1 MANLRTFP
9 LVVTN
14 PPRQTCAKLAAIL
27 ALCGIGATLPR
38 LIPDPQVSSIDAIA
52 ASLAKLTTPPELRLP
67 VSLANGT
74 NIQPPQGESGYSQ
87 LTIEN
92 GNTVD
97 AVAKLVDATSGQTL
111 RFVYVKAN
119 DTVVLDNLG
128 QGTYILKFALGTDWD
143 QYQQQFRHLRT
154 VLAFSDPLEFV
165 VKRDAA
171 GEAWRTYTVTLHP
184 VLHGQ
189 AQTEPIPADEF

>member
-1 MANLRTFP
+1 MAYLRTLP
-9 LVVTN
+9 LIVTHH
-14 PPRQTCAKLAAIL
+14 PRQTCAKLAAIL
-27 ALCGIGATLPR
+27 GLCGVGATLP
-38 LIPDPQVSSIDAIA
+38 LLTPDYPVSSIDAIA
-52 ASLAKLTTPPELRLP
+52 PSLAKLATPPELRLP

-74 NIQPPQGESGYSQ
+74 EIQPPRGESGYSQ

-97 AVAKLVDATSGQTL
+97 AVVKLVDATSGQTL
-111 RFVYVKAN
+111 RFVYVKAHE
-119 DTVVLDNLG
+119 TVVLDNLG

-143 QYQQQFRHLRT
+143 EHQQQFRRLRT

-165 VKRDAA
+165 VKRDAT

-184 VLHGQ
+184 VPHGQ